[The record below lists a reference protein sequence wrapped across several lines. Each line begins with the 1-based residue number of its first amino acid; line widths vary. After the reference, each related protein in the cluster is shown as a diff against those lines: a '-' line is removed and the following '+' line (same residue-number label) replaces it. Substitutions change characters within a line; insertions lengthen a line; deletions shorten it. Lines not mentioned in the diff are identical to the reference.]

1 MPAPSKQQM
10 ATEKQKGKPS
20 RENSLGC
27 TLKTKSKSKQVHQI
41 SVLMDHLRQVKVLE
55 VKPVDDS
62 EGKYVRK
69 LSKKAEKTQFLH
81 GCAMNIEYDADRIVV
96 VIRQKVIMECKPEY
110 SKLADILDKREKKE
124 KGNEEKQP

>member
-1 MPAPSKQQM
+1 
-10 ATEKQKGKPS
+10 
-20 RENSLGC
+20 
-27 TLKTKSKSKQVHQI
+27 
-41 SVLMDHLRQVKVLE
+41 MDHLRQVKVLE

-69 LSKKAEKTQFLH
+69 LSKKAEKLSSWY

-96 VIRQKVIMECKPEY
+96 VMREKVIMECKPEY

>member
-1 MPAPSKQQM
+1 M
-10 ATEKQKGKPS
+10 
-20 RENSLGC
+20 
-27 TLKTKSKSKQVHQI
+27 
-41 SVLMDHLRQVKVLE
+41 LMDHLRQVKVLE

-69 LSKKAEKTQFLH
+69 LSKKAEKL
-81 GCAMNIEYDADRIVV
+81 
-96 VIRQKVIMECKPEY
+96 IREKLIMECKPEY